1 MSKIILL
8 DGNSLSYRAFYA
20 MPPFKNKNG
29 LYTNSVY
36 GFVLML
42 DKILREVNPDYA
54 LVAFDK
60 GKKTF
65 RHKEY
70 SEYKGTREKT
80 PLELI
85 EQFGYIRQLLDSYG
99 IKYEENDEYEADD
112 ILGSYAKKASK
123 LGNEVIIVTGD
134 RDLTQLADEKIT
146 IYFTKKGVTEIE
158 KYTPEFIKEK
168 YNLNPKQIVDMKGL
182 MGDKS
187 DNIPGIAGVGEKTA
201 IKLLEKFETVENVL
215 KNIDKVSGKKLKE
228 KLINGKQDAILSK
241 NLATIYTDV
250 KLENEIEDLTFNENI
265 EKKEQLFKKLGF
277 TSFLK
282 KLSNNKNKTESI
294 NEKIEILKANRYTKI
309 RIQSA
314 VIYIENL
321 TEDYHNSV
329 VVGAC
334 LYTNKRLYIFDLE
347 EFFLNKNIKEYLEF
361 KEEKNIY
368 DFKKVS
374 FLAKKYNIEIEENVF
389 DAKIASYLIDVN
401 VKAQLD
407 KIVNTYLG
415 ELLESDEEIYG
426 KGKKRKLPDR
436 EKINSY
442 LLKIVTNL
450 SKLEEILQKLLK
462 KQNIIDLYKIEI
474 KTSKTLANMEYN
486 GIFVEEKELLKISE
500 ELEKR
505 IKTLENSIY
514 TLSGEEFNI
523 NSPKQ
528 LGEILFDKLQ
538 LRVIKK
544 TKTGYSTSSEVLEQL
559 KEESPIIKLI
569 MEYRILAKLNSTY
582 AKGLIKD
589 ITKEG
594 KIHTRYEQTLAQT
607 GRLSSVNPN
616 LQNIPIKIEEGKKI
630 RKAFIPESKDNI
642 ILSIDYSQIELRI
655 LAHIANDE
663 KMIEAFNNDL
673 DIHKKTASEVNDV
686 LIEEVTPKMRSE
698 AKAVNFGI
706 VYGISDFGLS
716 NNLGISRKRAKE
728 FIDKYLNTFSGVK
741 KYMEDIVEFAKEHE
755 YVETIFKRR
764 RYIPEINS
772 KNKILKNLNSRI
784 AMNTPVQGSAADIIK
799 IAMNKVYEYLKN
811 SNIRAKM
818 LLQIHDEL
826 IFDVHKDDR
835 KILEKEVKKIM
846 ENVADLK
853 VKLKASVSY
862 GDNWYEAK

>member
-215 KNIDKVSGKKLKE
+215 ENIDKVSGKKLKE
-228 KLINGKQDAILSK
+228 KLINGREDAILSK

-282 KLSNNKNKTESI
+282 KLSNNKNKIESI
-294 NEKIEILKANRYTKI
+294 KEKIEIIEANRDTKI
-309 RIQSA
+309 EIQSA

-347 EFFLNKNIKEYLEF
+347 KFFLNQNIKEYLES
-361 KEEKNIY
+361 KDEKNIY

-374 FLAKKYNIEIEENVF
+374 FLAEKYNIEIEGNVF

-426 KGKKRKLPDR
+426 KGKKRKLPDK

-630 RKAFIPESKDNI
+630 RKAFIPESKENI

-673 DIHKKTASEVNDV
+673 DIHKKTASEVNNV
-686 LIEEVTPKMRSE
+686 PIEEVTPKMRSE

>member
-215 KNIDKVSGKKLKE
+215 ANIDKVSGKKLKE
-228 KLINGKQDAILSK
+228 KLINGREDAILSK

-282 KLSNNKNKTESI
+282 KLSNNKNKIESI
-294 NEKIEILKANRYTKI
+294 KEKIEIIEANRDTKI
-309 RIQSA
+309 EIQSA

-334 LYTNKRLYIFDLE
+334 LYTNKKLYIFDLE
-347 EFFLNKNIKEYLEF
+347 EFFLNQNIKEYLES
-361 KEEKNIY
+361 EDEKNIY

-426 KGKKRKLPDR
+426 KGKKRKLPDK

-486 GIFVEEKELLKISE
+486 GIFVEEKELLKMSE

-630 RKAFIPESKDNI
+630 RKAFIPESKENI

-673 DIHKKTASEVNDV
+673 DIHKKTASEVNNV
-686 LIEEVTPKMRSE
+686 PIEEVTPKMRSE

-799 IAMNKVYEYLKN
+799 IAMNTVYEYLNN

>member
-20 MPPFKNKNG
+20 MSPFKNKNG

-201 IKLLEKFETVENVL
+201 LKLLEEFETVENVL
-215 KNIDKVSGKKLKE
+215 ANIDKVSGKKLKE

-282 KLSNNKNKTESI
+282 KLSNNKNKIESI
-294 NEKIEILKANRYTKI
+294 KEKIEIIEANRDTKI
-309 RIQSA
+309 EIQSA

-347 EFFLNKNIKEYLEF
+347 EFFLNQNIKEYLES
-361 KEEKNIY
+361 KDEKNIY

-374 FLAKKYNIEIEENVF
+374 FLAKKYNIEIEGNVF

-442 LLKIVTNL
+442 LLKIVTSL

-673 DIHKKTASEVNDV
+673 DIHKKTASEVNNV
-686 LIEEVTPKMRSE
+686 PIEEVTTKMRSE

>member
-201 IKLLEKFETVENVL
+201 IKLLEEFETVENVL
-215 KNIDKVSGKKLKE
+215 ANIDKVSGKKLKE
-228 KLINGKQDAILSK
+228 KLINGREDAILSK

-250 KLENEIEDLTFNENI
+250 KLENEIEDLTFNENM

-347 EFFLNKNIKEYLEF
+347 EFFLNKNIKEYLES

-426 KGKKRKLPDR
+426 KGKKKKLPDK

-486 GIFVEEKELLKISE
+486 GIFVEEKELLKMSE

-673 DIHKKTASEVNDV
+673 DIHRKTASEVNDV

>member
-187 DNIPGIAGVGEKTA
+187 DNIPGIAGVGEKIA

-215 KNIDKVSGKKLKE
+215 ENIDKVSGKKLKE
-228 KLINGKQDAILSK
+228 KLINGREDAILSK

-282 KLSNNKNKTESI
+282 KLSNNKNKIESI

-334 LYTNKRLYIFDLE
+334 LYTNKKLYIFDLE
-347 EFFLNKNIKEYLEF
+347 EFFLNKNIKEYLES

-673 DIHKKTASEVNDV
+673 DIHKKTASEVNNIP
-686 LIEEVTPKMRSE
+686 IEEVTPKMRSE

-741 KYMEDIVEFAKEHE
+741 KYMEDIVEFAEEHE

>member
-215 KNIDKVSGKKLKE
+215 ANIDKVSGKKLKE
-228 KLINGKQDAILSK
+228 KLINGREDAILSK

-282 KLSNNKNKTESI
+282 KLSNNKNKIESI
-294 NEKIEILKANRYTKI
+294 KEKIEIIEANRDTKI
-309 RIQSA
+309 EIQSA

-334 LYTNKRLYIFDLE
+334 LYTNKKLYIFDLE
-347 EFFLNKNIKEYLEF
+347 EFFLNQNIKEYLES
-361 KEEKNIY
+361 KDEKNIY

-426 KGKKRKLPDR
+426 KGKKRKLPDK

-486 GIFVEEKELLKISE
+486 GIFVEEKELLKMSE

-630 RKAFIPESKDNI
+630 RKAFIPESKENI

-673 DIHKKTASEVNDV
+673 DIHKKTASEVNNV
-686 LIEEVTPKMRSE
+686 PIEEVTPKMRSE

-799 IAMNKVYEYLKN
+799 IAMNTVYEYLNN

>member
-187 DNIPGIAGVGEKTA
+187 DNIPGIAGVGEKIA

-215 KNIDKVSGKKLKE
+215 ENIDKVSGKKLKE
-228 KLINGKQDAILSK
+228 KLINGREDAILSK

-282 KLSNNKNKTESI
+282 KLSNNKNKIESI

-334 LYTNKRLYIFDLE
+334 LYTNKKLYIFDFE
-347 EFFLNKNIKEYLEF
+347 EFFLNKNIKEYLES

-673 DIHKKTASEVNDV
+673 DIHKKTASEVNNIP
-686 LIEEVTPKMRSE
+686 IEEVTPKMRSE

-741 KYMEDIVEFAKEHE
+741 KYMEDIVEFAEEHE

-764 RYIPEINS
+764 RHIPEINS

-799 IAMNKVYEYLKN
+799 IAMNTVYEYLNN

>member
-187 DNIPGIAGVGEKTA
+187 DNIPGIAGVGEKIA

-215 KNIDKVSGKKLKE
+215 ENIDKVSGKKLKE
-228 KLINGKQDAILSK
+228 KLINGREDAILSK

-282 KLSNNKNKTESI
+282 KLSNNKNKIESI

-334 LYTNKRLYIFDLE
+334 LYTNKKLYIFDLE
-347 EFFLNKNIKEYLEF
+347 EFFLNKNIKEYLES

-673 DIHKKTASEVNDV
+673 DIHKKTASEVNNIP
-686 LIEEVTPKMRSE
+686 IEEVTPKMRSE

-741 KYMEDIVEFAKEHE
+741 KYMEDIVEFAEEHE

-764 RYIPEINS
+764 RHIPEINS

-799 IAMNKVYEYLKN
+799 IAMNTVYEYLNN

>member
-42 DKILREVNPDYA
+42 DRILREVNPDYA

-99 IKYEENDEYEADD
+99 IKYEENGEYEADD

-201 IKLLEKFETVENVL
+201 LKLLEEFETVENVL
-215 KNIDKVSGKKLKE
+215 ANIDKVSGKKLKE

-294 NEKIEILKANRYTKI
+294 NEKIEIIKANRDTKI

-347 EFFLNKNIKEYLEF
+347 EFFLNKNIKEYLES

>member
-29 LYTNSVY
+29 FYTNSVY

-215 KNIDKVSGKKLKE
+215 ENIDKVSGKKLKE

-282 KLSNNKNKTESI
+282 KLSNNKNKVESI
-294 NEKIEILKANRYTKI
+294 KEKIEILKANRYTKI

-334 LYTNKRLYIFDLE
+334 LYTNKKLYIFDLE
-347 EFFLNKNIKEYLEF
+347 EFFLNKNIKEYLES

-630 RKAFIPESKDNI
+630 RKAFIPESKENI

-673 DIHKKTASEVNDV
+673 DIHKKTASEVNNV
-686 LIEEVTPKMRSE
+686 PIEEVTPKMRSE

-799 IAMNKVYEYLKN
+799 IAMNKVYEYIKN

>member
-201 IKLLEKFETVENVL
+201 LKLLEEFETVENVL
-215 KNIDKVSGKKLKE
+215 ANIDKVSGKKLKE

-334 LYTNKRLYIFDLE
+334 LYTNKKLYIFDLE
-347 EFFLNKNIKEYLEF
+347 EFFLNKNIKEYLES

-442 LLKIVTNL
+442 LLKIVTSL

-544 TKTGYSTSSEVLEQL
+544 TKIGYSTSSEVLEQL

-569 MEYRILAKLNSTY
+569 MEYRMLAKLNSTY

>member
-201 IKLLEKFETVENVL
+201 IKLLEEFETVENVL
-215 KNIDKVSGKKLKE
+215 ANIDKVSGKKLKE
-228 KLINGKQDAILSK
+228 KLINGREDAILSK

-250 KLENEIEDLTFNENI
+250 KLENEIEDLTFNENM

-334 LYTNKRLYIFDLE
+334 LYTNKKLYIFDLE
-347 EFFLNKNIKEYLEF
+347 EFFLNKNIKEYLES

-426 KGKKRKLPDR
+426 KGKKRKLPDK

-673 DIHKKTASEVNDV
+673 DIHRKTASEVNDV

>member
-42 DKILREVNPDYA
+42 DKILRELNPDYA

-215 KNIDKVSGKKLKE
+215 ANIDKVSGKKLKE
-228 KLINGKQDAILSK
+228 KLINGREDAILSK

-282 KLSNNKNKTESI
+282 KLSNNKNKIESI
-294 NEKIEILKANRYTKI
+294 KEKIEIIEANRDTKI
-309 RIQSA
+309 EIQSA

-334 LYTNKRLYIFDLE
+334 LYTNKKLYIFDLE
-347 EFFLNKNIKEYLEF
+347 EFFLNQNIKEYLES
-361 KEEKNIY
+361 EDEKNIY

-426 KGKKRKLPDR
+426 KGKKRKLPDK

-486 GIFVEEKELLKISE
+486 GIFVEEKELLKMSE

-673 DIHKKTASEVNDV
+673 DIHKKTASEVNNV
-686 LIEEVTPKMRSE
+686 PIEEVTPKMRSE

>member
-215 KNIDKVSGKKLKE
+215 ENIDKVSGKKLKE
-228 KLINGKQDAILSK
+228 KLINGREDAILSK

-282 KLSNNKNKTESI
+282 KLSNNKNKIESI
-294 NEKIEILKANRYTKI
+294 KEKIEIIEANRDTKI
-309 RIQSA
+309 EIQSA

-347 EFFLNKNIKEYLEF
+347 EFFLNQNIKEYLES
-361 KEEKNIY
+361 KDEKNIY

-374 FLAKKYNIEIEENVF
+374 FLAEKYNIEIEGNVF

-426 KGKKRKLPDR
+426 KGKKRKLPDK

-630 RKAFIPESKDNI
+630 RKAFIPESKENI

-673 DIHKKTASEVNDV
+673 DIHKKTASEVNNV
-686 LIEEVTPKMRSE
+686 PIEEVTPKMRSE

>member
-42 DKILREVNPDYA
+42 DRILREVNPDYA

-201 IKLLEKFETVENVL
+201 LKLLEEFETVENVL
-215 KNIDKVSGKKLKE
+215 ANIDKVSGKKLKE

-282 KLSNNKNKTESI
+282 KLSNNKNKIESI
-294 NEKIEILKANRYTKI
+294 KEKIEIIEANRDTKI
-309 RIQSA
+309 EIQSA

-347 EFFLNKNIKEYLEF
+347 EFFLNQNIKEYLES
-361 KEEKNIY
+361 KDEKNIY

-374 FLAKKYNIEIEENVF
+374 FLAKKYNIEIEGNVF

-442 LLKIVTNL
+442 LLKIVTSL

-673 DIHKKTASEVNDV
+673 DIHKKTASEVNNV
-686 LIEEVTPKMRSE
+686 PIEEVTTKMRSE

>member
-42 DKILREVNPDYA
+42 DKILRELNPDYA

-187 DNIPGIAGVGEKTA
+187 DNIPGIAGVGQKTA

-215 KNIDKVSGKKLKE
+215 ANIDKVSGKKLKE

-282 KLSNNKNKTESI
+282 KLSNNKNKIESI
-294 NEKIEILKANRYTKI
+294 KEKIEIIEANRDTKI
-309 RIQSA
+309 EIQSA

-334 LYTNKRLYIFDLE
+334 LYTNKKLYIFDLE
-347 EFFLNKNIKEYLEF
+347 EFFLNQNIKEYLES
-361 KEEKNIY
+361 EDEKNIY

-426 KGKKRKLPDR
+426 KGKKRKLPDK

-486 GIFVEEKELLKISE
+486 GIFVEEKELLKMSE

-630 RKAFIPESKDNI
+630 RKAFIPESKENI

-673 DIHKKTASEVNDV
+673 DIHKKTASEVNNV
-686 LIEEVTPKMRSE
+686 PIEEVTPKMRSE

>member
-158 KYTPEFIKEK
+158 KYTLEFIKEK

-201 IKLLEKFETVENVL
+201 LKLLEEFETVENVL
-215 KNIDKVSGKKLKE
+215 ANIDKVSGKKLKE

-347 EFFLNKNIKEYLEF
+347 EFFLNKNIKEYLES

-442 LLKIVTNL
+442 LLKIVTSL

-486 GIFVEEKELLKISE
+486 GIFVEEKALLKISE

-569 MEYRILAKLNSTY
+569 MEYRMLAKLNSTY

-673 DIHKKTASEVNDV
+673 DIHKKTASEVNNV
-686 LIEEVTPKMRSE
+686 PIEEVTPKMRSE

>member
-215 KNIDKVSGKKLKE
+215 ANIDKVSGKKLKE
-228 KLINGKQDAILSK
+228 KLINGREDAILSK

-282 KLSNNKNKTESI
+282 KLSNNKNKIESI
-294 NEKIEILKANRYTKI
+294 KEKIEIIEANRDTKI
-309 RIQSA
+309 EIQSA

-347 EFFLNKNIKEYLEF
+347 EFFLNQNIKEYLES
-361 KEEKNIY
+361 KDEKNIY

-426 KGKKRKLPDR
+426 KGKKRKLPDK

-630 RKAFIPESKDNI
+630 RKAFIPESKENI

-673 DIHKKTASEVNDV
+673 DIHKKTASEVNNV
-686 LIEEVTPKMRSE
+686 PIEEVTPKMRSE

>member
-134 RDLTQLADEKIT
+134 RDLTQLADKKIT

-215 KNIDKVSGKKLKE
+215 ANIDKVSGKKLKE
-228 KLINGKQDAILSK
+228 KLINGREDAILSK

-282 KLSNNKNKTESI
+282 KLSNNKNKIESI
-294 NEKIEILKANRYTKI
+294 KEKIEIIEANRDTKI
-309 RIQSA
+309 EIQSA

-334 LYTNKRLYIFDLE
+334 LYTNKKLYIFDLE
-347 EFFLNKNIKEYLEF
+347 EFFLNQNIKEYLES
-361 KEEKNIY
+361 EDEKNIY

-426 KGKKRKLPDR
+426 KGKKRKLPDK

-486 GIFVEEKELLKISE
+486 GIFVEEKELLKMSE

-630 RKAFIPESKDNI
+630 RKAFIPESKENI

-673 DIHKKTASEVNDV
+673 DIHKKTASEVNNV
-686 LIEEVTPKMRSE
+686 PIEEVTPKMRSE

-799 IAMNKVYEYLKN
+799 IAMNTVYEYLNN

>member
-1 MSKIILL
+1 M
-8 DGNSLSYRAFYA
+8 
-20 MPPFKNKNG
+20 
-29 LYTNSVY
+29 
-36 GFVLML
+36 
-42 DKILREVNPDYA
+42 
-54 LVAFDK
+54 
-60 GKKTF
+60 
-65 RHKEY
+65 
-70 SEYKGTREKT
+70 
-80 PLELI
+80 
-85 EQFGYIRQLLDSYG
+85 
-99 IKYEENDEYEADD
+99 
-112 ILGSYAKKASK
+112 
-123 LGNEVIIVTGD
+123 
-134 RDLTQLADEKIT
+134 
-146 IYFTKKGVTEIE
+146 
-158 KYTPEFIKEK
+158 
-168 YNLNPKQIVDMKGL
+168 
-182 MGDKS
+182 
-187 DNIPGIAGVGEKTA
+187 
-201 IKLLEKFETVENVL
+201 
-215 KNIDKVSGKKLKE
+215 
-228 KLINGKQDAILSK
+228 
-241 NLATIYTDV
+241 
-250 KLENEIEDLTFNENI
+250 
-265 EKKEQLFKKLGF
+265 
-277 TSFLK
+277 
-282 KLSNNKNKTESI
+282 
-294 NEKIEILKANRYTKI
+294 
-309 RIQSA
+309 
-314 VIYIENL
+314 
-321 TEDYHNSV
+321 
-329 VVGAC
+329 
-334 LYTNKRLYIFDLE
+334 
-347 EFFLNKNIKEYLEF
+347 
-361 KEEKNIY
+361 
-368 DFKKVS
+368 
-374 FLAKKYNIEIEENVF
+374 
-389 DAKIASYLIDVN
+389 
-401 VKAQLD
+401 
-407 KIVNTYLG
+407 
-415 ELLESDEEIYG
+415 
-426 KGKKRKLPDR
+426 
-436 EKINSY
+436 
-442 LLKIVTNL
+442 

-630 RKAFIPESKDNI
+630 RKAFIPESKENI

-673 DIHKKTASEVNDV
+673 DIHKKTASEVNNV
-686 LIEEVTPKMRSE
+686 PIEEVTPKMRSE

-741 KYMEDIVEFAKEHE
+741 KYMEDIVEFAEEHE